1 MPRNGATIFSD
12 LIDKLDAVR
21 VTCERWALSSALVIM
36 PQPLERKTLIQ
47 KRSRMHSSAKG
58 AVRFAHRRN
67 AMIPAETIAC
77 HTGRI

>member
-12 LIDKLDAVR
+12 LICKLDAVR
-21 VTCERWALSSALVIM
+21 VKRCGPSSALAIM
-36 PQPLERKTLIQ
+36 PRPLERKTLIQ

-58 AVRFAHRRN
+58 AVRFAHRRIS
-67 AMIPAETIAC
+67 MIPAETIAC